1 MHRDMYIIFD
11 ARSCSIYKKGKIIF
25 FKNFLKNVF
34 YQQAHSGLKN
44 REKTYSEPEVI
55 LQLVHSFLQI
65 LAQCPFLQ
73 KNQVQF
79 EFAIRSITKLSLL
92 NSTKRGFFFIS
103 IQSGGLLSPRVFINQ
118 N

>member
-1 MHRDMYIIFD
+1 MKRMHRDMYIIFD

-55 LQLVHSFLQI
+55 LQLVHSIFQI
-65 LAQCPFLQ
+65 FVHFYRKIKFNLNLPFGPLP
-73 KNQVQF
+73 ND
-79 EFAIRSITKLSLL
+79 LS
-92 NSTKRGFFFIS
+92 
-103 IQSGGLLSPRVFINQ
+103 
-118 N
+118 